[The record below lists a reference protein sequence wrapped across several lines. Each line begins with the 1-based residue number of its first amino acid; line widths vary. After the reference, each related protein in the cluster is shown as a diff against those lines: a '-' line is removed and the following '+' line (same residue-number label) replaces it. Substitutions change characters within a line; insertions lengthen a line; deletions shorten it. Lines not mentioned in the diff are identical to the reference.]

1 LLIGGQLGHG
11 LLRWISPGHG
21 YDDTAVDSYD
31 GRRKLESLLG
41 GDIWSQL
48 RGRAVI
54 DFGCG
59 RGEIAVEM
67 ARQGAAKVIG
77 VDIRPSMLRA
87 GEVLAAQSRVIDR
100 CSFTADPKERAD
112 FIVSIDSFEHFSDPA
127 TVLLRVSELLKQ
139 DGRILISFG
148 PTWYHPYGGHLFSVF
163 PWAHLLFTERALIRW
178 RSDFK
183 TDGATRFEEV
193 EGGLNQ
199 MTIARFERLVR
210 ESPFEFENFEAVPIR
225 GASRLHNH
233 LTREFFTAIVRCRL
247 RRKPSGTAR
256 NS

>member
-1 LLIGGQLGHG
+1 LLIGGKLGYG
-11 LLRWISPGHG
+11 LLRWISSGHG
-21 YDDTAVDSYD
+21 YGDTAVDSYD
-31 GRRKLESLLG
+31 GRRKLESLFG
-41 GDIWSQL
+41 TDIWSQF
-48 RGRAVI
+48 RGRTVI

-87 GEVLAAQSRVIDR
+87 GDELAAQARVIDR
-100 CSFTADPKERAD
+100 CGFTADPQERAD
-112 FIVSIDSFEHFSDPA
+112 VIVCIDSCEHFSDPA
-127 TVLLRVSELLKQ
+127 AVLLRMGELLKL
-139 DGRILISFG
+139 DGRMLISFG

-163 PWAHLLFTERALIRW
+163 PWAHLLFTEPALIRW

-183 TDGATRFEEV
+183 TDGATCFGEV

-225 GASRLHNH
+225 AASRLHNH

-247 RRKPSGTAR
+247 RRKP
-256 NS
+256 